1 MCVSAILMSHRT
13 VDSAD
18 SVEGTWIRNGD
29 NLKVA
34 IDHGNASII
43 DDGNSK
49 FPCDVSAQLI
59 YKDIRKVKDNHW
71 TCNFLVVTMGSCAT
85 NYESG
90 EIFIDREGHLVVI
103 CPGFTSKVYTKIK
116 PRYNS

>member
-71 TCNFLVVTMGSCAT
+71 TCDFLVVTMGSCAT

-90 EIFIDREGHLVVI
+90 EIFIDRAGHLVVI

-116 PRYNS
+116 PRYDS